1 MKVCGQIQRFISVY
15 GPYTFAHGQLI
26 SDKTSALKKIKV
38 TIEGIGQTAPNT
50 DESFSHL
57 RTKRAN
63 PYNPY
68 SRRKSSANRSPPKSR
83 EPQAAYSPRQYTR
96 LGILGLGQSEDFSGQ
111 TLVSEPDQYHG
122 RSGDPYTRQQPPA
135 NIDTSR
141 FDPEAT
147 IITECKRIDQ
157 TDLGWFSNLIKASD
171 WLMTMVI
178 AHWPVEI

>member
-1 MKVCGQIQRFISVY
+1 M
-15 GPYTFAHGQLI
+15 
-26 SDKTSALKKIKV
+26 

-50 DESFSHL
+50 GESFSHL

-68 SRRKSSANRSPPKSR
+68 SRRTSSSNRSQHPKRTQTSSSR

-96 LGILGLGQSEDFSGQ
+96 
-111 TLVSEPDQYHG
+111 
-122 RSGDPYTRQQPPA
+122 QQPPA
-135 NIDTSR
+135 NIDTSK

-157 TDLGWFSNLIKASD
+157 TDLGRFSNPRSD
-171 WLMTMVI
+171 RP
-178 AHWPVEI
+178 AQGDR

>member
-1 MKVCGQIQRFISVY
+1 MDRLILKIQ
-15 GPYTFAHGQLI
+15 
-26 SDKTSALKKIKV
+26 V

-68 SRRKSSANRSPPKSR
+68 SRRTSSSNRSAPKRTQATSSSR

-96 LGILGLGQSEDFSGQ
+96 
-111 TLVSEPDQYHG
+111 
-122 RSGDPYTRQQPPA
+122 QQPPA
-135 NIDTSR
+135 NIDTSK

-157 TDLGWFSNLIKASD
+157 TDLGRFSKLLLCIRALIGRGRFVSALID
-171 WLMTMVI
+171 QQQL
-178 AHWPVEI
+178 END

>member
-1 MKVCGQIQRFISVY
+1 M
-15 GPYTFAHGQLI
+15 
-26 SDKTSALKKIKV
+26 

-68 SRRKSSANRSPPKSR
+68 SRRTSSSNRSQPKRTQSLTSSSR

-96 LGILGLGQSEDFSGQ
+96 
-111 TLVSEPDQYHG
+111 
-122 RSGDPYTRQQPPA
+122 QQPPA
-135 NIDTSR
+135 NIDTSK

-157 TDLGWFSNLIKASD
+157 TDLGRFSNPLSYR
-171 WLMTMVI
+171 
-178 AHWPVEI
+178 PVEGDRSLVGGNLKTIPSNSY

>member
-1 MKVCGQIQRFISVY
+1 MNF
-15 GPYTFAHGQLI
+15 
-26 SDKTSALKKIKV
+26 KV

-68 SRRKSSANRSPPKSR
+68 SRRTSSSRSPPKRTQQQTSSSR

-96 LGILGLGQSEDFSGQ
+96 
-111 TLVSEPDQYHG
+111 
-122 RSGDPYTRQQPPA
+122 QQPPA
-135 NIDTSR
+135 NIDTSK

-157 TDLGWFSNLIKASD
+157 TDLGRFSNSLSD
-171 WLMTMVI
+171 R
-178 AHWPVEI
+178 PVQVDR

>member
-1 MKVCGQIQRFISVY
+1 MKILQNIIFSVFSYHVVLASVPNERF
-15 GPYTFAHGQLI
+15 
-26 SDKTSALKKIKV
+26 DKQDQTVENGTLVKFEGLRPDTEYKVRIFLKKKIQKILRKFQV

-68 SRRKSSANRSPPKSR
+68 SRRTSSSNRSQPKRTQQLTSSSR

-96 LGILGLGQSEDFSGQ
+96 
-111 TLVSEPDQYHG
+111 
-122 RSGDPYTRQQPPA
+122 QQPPA
-135 NIDTSR
+135 NIDTSK

-157 TDLGWFSNLIKASD
+157 TDLGRFSNPLSD
-171 WLMTMVI
+171 R
-178 AHWPVEI
+178 PVQGNL

>member
-1 MKVCGQIQRFISVY
+1 MEHWSSSKV
-15 GPYTFAHGQLI
+15 
-26 SDKTSALKKIKV
+26 SDRTQNTRLEKTSNKFKKIFKKFPKLLSNFKV

-68 SRRKSSANRSPPKSR
+68 SRRTSSSNRSPPKRTQQQTSSSR

-96 LGILGLGQSEDFSGQ
+96 
-111 TLVSEPDQYHG
+111 
-122 RSGDPYTRQQPPA
+122 QQPPA
-135 NIDTSR
+135 NIDTSK

-157 TDLGWFSNLIKASD
+157 TDLGRFSNSLSD
-171 WLMTMVI
+171 R
-178 AHWPVEI
+178 PVQVDR